1 MLGTDLRNN
10 PTSGRYFIWR
20 SSDVVGHA
28 LTASSFD
35 DIKISWNGKQ
45 KAKKKR
51 NLQRKLVG

>member
-20 SSDVVGHA
+20 SSDVIGHA

-45 KAKKKR
+45 KAKKKEICSESW
-51 NLQRKLVG
+51 